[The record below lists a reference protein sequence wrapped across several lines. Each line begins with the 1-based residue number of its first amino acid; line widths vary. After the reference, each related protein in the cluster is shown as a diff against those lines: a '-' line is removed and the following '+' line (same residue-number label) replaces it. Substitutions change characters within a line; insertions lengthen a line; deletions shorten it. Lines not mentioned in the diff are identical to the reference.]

1 MPNAREIWL
10 ADMDALIALCEA
22 ETAWVRDKH
31 RPKSELAAAG
41 FDAPLKKKSDKGQK
55 DLATRRIS
63 TLATILEKSYFRL
76 GPVGYAR
83 FTLRGRYG
91 RFAKTSRDF
100 R

>member
-1 MPNAREIWL
+1 MPNARKIWL

-31 RPKSELAAAG
+31 RPKSELEAAG
-41 FDAPLKKKSDKGQK
+41 FDAPLKKTRQGQNSV
-55 DLATRRIS
+55 ATARIS
-63 TLATILEKSYFRL
+63 TLATISEKSYSRL
-76 GPVGYAR
+76 GLAGYAR

-91 RFAKTSRDF
+91 QFAKTPRDF